1 MVSSAAMALPKPRQ
15 SGFTLLELMIV
26 VTVIGVLA
34 AIAVPRF
41 VNFQLRAK
49 RSEAMVNLRAIATT
63 QGAYY
68 ATHSAFVDCE
78 ASPTT
83 PLGAQQHP
91 FDLARPGWSALGWSP
106 LGLVRCHYSAQVFE
120 NTRGKWV
127 RNKARC
133 DLDDDDTVA
142 EWWIDLDPDGTSTAS
157 LHGVLR
163 PSHATDDT
171 LVF

>member
-1 MVSSAAMALPKPRQ
+1 MVSSVPMALPKPKQ
-15 SGFTLLELMIV
+15 AGFTLIELMIV
-26 VTVIGVLA
+26 VTIVGVLA
-34 AIAVPRF
+34 AIALPRF

-49 RSEAMVNLRAIATT
+49 RSEAFVNLRAIAKT
-63 QGAYY
+63 QDTHY
-68 ATHSAFVDCE
+68 ATNSSFVDCE
-78 ASPTT
+78 SSPTT

-91 FDLARPGWSALGWSP
+91 FDIERPGWSSLGWSP
-106 LGLVRCHYSAQVFE
+106 LGLVRCHYSSQVFE

-133 DLDDDDTVA
+133 DLDDDDTIA

-163 PSHATDDT
+163 PSHATDDQ